1 MTDRPFAICLDV
13 AGSFQT
19 FSLIYRELNAS
30 VSRGGHHDGHRENDP
45 AGRVPGLGVRA
56 EPAGPD
62 RVQPGE
68 EEEVRPPPASP
79 SCAPGS
85 AGQTSPPSSPGPS
98 RPPPPPPTAGIRG
111 HRQPGLRQTA
121 T

>member
-45 AGRVPGLGVRA
+45 AGHGQVPGLGFRP

-62 RVQPGE
+62 RVQPGPE
-68 EEEVRPPPASP
+68 KEVRPPPSCPPGRAGQTTPP
-79 SCAPGS
+79 SS
-85 AGQTSPPSSPGPS
+85 AGQG
-98 RPPPPPPTAGIRG
+98 RPPPPPPTPGIRG
-111 HRQPGLRQTA
+111 HRQPGLRQAA